1 MKMRAKF
8 VWIYYRG
15 YFCNVFNQ
23 CNIRKIFLVLALLLP
38 FFASKVDAEEESVI
52 IPLDVQKV
60 VTDRNDRSLVM
71 NSITVCYYGMFQGIL
86 TNVSGNL
93 GQIEVVVSNET
104 TGEIWYFLFD
114 STSYQQDLL
123 HISGTT
129 RFYCVTIATDRG
141 EKYQGTFTLN

>member
-1 MKMRAKF
+1 MKMKAKF

-23 CNIRKIFLVLALLLP
+23 CNMRKIFFLLALLLP
-38 FFASKVDAEEESVI
+38 FFASRVDAEDKNVVKE
-52 IPLDVQKV
+52 IPLIKIGEGVGE
-60 VTDRNDRSLVM
+60 RSLH
-71 NSITVCYYGMFQGIL
+71 SECIYSCYYGMFEGIL
-86 TNVSGNL
+86 TTVSGNL

-104 TGEIWYFLFD
+104 TGEIWHFLFD

-123 HISGTT
+123 HISGTPG
-129 RFYCVTIATDRG
+129 FYCVTYTTDRG

>member
-1 MKMRAKF
+1 MKIRAKF

-71 NSITVCYYGMFQGIL
+71 NSITACYYGMFQGIL
-86 TNVSGNL
+86 TNVSGN
-93 GQIEVVVSNET
+93 Q
-104 TGEIWYFLFD
+104 
-114 STSYQQDLL
+114 
-123 HISGTT
+123 
-129 RFYCVTIATDRG
+129 
-141 EKYQGTFTLN
+141 

>member
-1 MKMRAKF
+1 M
-8 VWIYYRG
+8 
-15 YFCNVFNQ
+15 
-23 CNIRKIFLVLALLLP
+23 RKIFLVLALLLP

-60 VTDRNDRSLVM
+60 VTDRNDRSIVM
-71 NSITVCYYGMFQGIL
+71 NSITACYYGMFQGIL

-104 TGEIWYFLFD
+104 TGEIWHFLFD

-123 HISGTT
+123 HISGTPG
-129 RFYCVTIATDRG
+129 FYCVTYTTDRG